1 MSSAQLGREIIEA
14 SSLKNFLQSNGLTI
28 PKLYKILSLK
38 PMLIIYAHKLQ
49 ANEHSKA
56 LLNYRYKAIQ
66 TSFLQHLRSQRLHSW
81 WSFILL
87 LYAVSLCNCV
97 NTSQPSAAEDWS
109 NFEKKNQRIFSL
121 LKNFQSLHFNFLK
134 LINLRWSTLFSFF
147 FQV

>member
-38 PMLIIYAHKLQ
+38 PMLIIYAHELQ

-97 NTSQPSAAEDWS
+97 NTSQPSAAEFTLS
-109 NFEKKNQRIFSL
+109 GNQLFESLTDATLRKRIRGYFLYWRIFRVCISI
-121 LKNFQSLHFNFLK
+121 FL
-134 LINLRWSTLFSFF
+134 N
-147 FQV
+147 